1 MIKTNMIAAIL
12 IAFSRHPA
20 NDRRREEAEENP
32 DERT

>member
-1 MIKTNMIAAIL
+1 MIAAIL
-12 IAFSRHPA
+12 IAFSRHLA